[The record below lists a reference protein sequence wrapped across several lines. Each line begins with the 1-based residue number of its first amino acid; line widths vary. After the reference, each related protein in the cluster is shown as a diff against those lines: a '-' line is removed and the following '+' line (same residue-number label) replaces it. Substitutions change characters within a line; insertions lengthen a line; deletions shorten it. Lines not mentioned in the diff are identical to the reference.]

1 LCLRRLAS
9 EIPYICAIAPKRLPP
24 SQLKNPCNMRGRTRG
39 GKISAA
45 EWPRIQSR
53 YLAGDSLANIARDYR
68 CTVRLI
74 QGMLKEKTERTGAEA
89 RVAFYGGGPFA
100 GYQIDDVLRRRVAET
115 MVTFL
120 FSFDYVLKENTGE
133 RMQDLRKATD
143 NLLRAGARVR
153 LALELAAR
161 KNRS

>member
-1 LCLRRLAS
+1 
-9 EIPYICAIAPKRLPP
+9 
-24 SQLKNPCNMRGRTRG
+24 MRGRTRG
-39 GKISAA
+39 GKISAT

-53 YLAGDSLANIARDYR
+53 YLAGDSLANIARDYH

-89 RVAFYGGGPFA
+89 RVAFYGGPFA
-100 GYQIDDVLRRRVAET
+100 GYRIDDVLRRRVTET

-120 FSFDYVLKENTGE
+120 FSFDHVLRENTRE
-133 RMQDLRKATD
+133 TMRDLQNATE

-161 KNRS
+161 KHR

>member
-1 LCLRRLAS
+1 
-9 EIPYICAIAPKRLPP
+9 
-24 SQLKNPCNMRGRTRG
+24 MRGRMRG

-45 EWPRIQSR
+45 EWPSIQSR

-74 QGMLKEKTERTGAEA
+74 RGMLKEKTERGVARAEA
-89 RVAFYGGGPFA
+89 RVAFYGGPFA
-100 GYQIDDVLRRRVAET
+100 GYRIDDVLRRRVTET

-120 FSFDYVLKENTGE
+120 FSFDHVLRENTRE
-133 RMQDLRKATD
+133 AMQDLQNATE

-153 LALELAAR
+153 LALELVAR
-161 KNRS
+161 KHRE